1 MNIKARIQA
10 WSTLVV
16 ALSLPLLYLGGVHHS
31 PSMSL
36 IGVIVFAAG
45 LLTCPALRFIRLRE
59 QPPPAVDAT
68 GDTKPVP

>member
-36 IGVIVFAAG
+36 IGVIVFTAG

-59 QPPPAVDAT
+59 RPPPAADAT